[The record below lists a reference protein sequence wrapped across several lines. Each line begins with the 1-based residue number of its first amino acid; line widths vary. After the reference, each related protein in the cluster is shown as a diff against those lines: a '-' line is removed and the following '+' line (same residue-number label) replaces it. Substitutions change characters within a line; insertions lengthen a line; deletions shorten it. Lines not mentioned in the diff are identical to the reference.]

1 MNGLNHLPD
10 SARVWIYQA
19 SAPLS
24 DDHRTSIRAAIESFI
39 AQWAAHGAALTAGF
53 DILHDRFVVIAV
65 DESQQAATGCSIDK
79 SVQVMLDLE
88 QQLGL
93 TFTDRKTIAYLQD
106 NQITTAPMHEFWALR
121 KAGRVTADTLVFD
134 NLVKTL
140 GELQDQW
147 QKPFSESWHQTMWN

>member
-19 SAPLS
+19 SASLTEHHS
-24 DDHRTSIRAAIESFI
+24 AAIRTSLEPFI
-39 AQWAAHGAALTAGF
+39 AQWAAHGAALAAGF
-53 DILHDRFVVIAV
+53 EIMHDRFVVIAV
-65 DESQQAATGCSIDK
+65 DEDQQAATGCSIDK
-79 SVQVMLDLE
+79 SVHLMLGLE

-93 TFTDRKTIAYLQD
+93 TFTDRKAIAYLQE

-121 KAGRVTADTLVFD
+121 KAGRVSADTIVFD

-140 GELQDQW
+140 GELKGEW